1 MMTAVEKEAVQHY
14 DDQQRAITA
23 AFQSLAVEMIESGV
37 KVATKTHSKT
47 EREKELAYLSSE
59 ANPCYALLEATDAVI
74 QRIVESIPDNTFEW
88 WDKSKGSV

>member
-47 EREKELAYLSSE
+47 EREKELAFLSSE
-59 ANPCYALLEATDAVI
+59 ANPCYLLMDVSEVTI
-74 QRIVESIPDNTFEW
+74 RRIVESVPDNTYEW
-88 WDKSKGSV
+88 WA